1 MKKDPAIF
9 LHHILESIEL
19 IEKYL
24 EGITEEQFHKSTE
37 KQDLVV
43 RRLEIIGE
51 AAKNLPLEFRQKYPE
66 IPWKDMA
73 GMRDIIAHQYF
84 GINFNRVWDTVK
96 NLLPP
101 LKEQIKNLISA
112 PKAK

>member
-9 LHHILESIEL
+9 LHHILESINL
-19 IEKYL
+19 IQTYL
-24 EGITEEQFHKSTE
+24 QGVTEEQFHTSTE

-51 AAKNLPLEFRQKYPE
+51 AAKNLPAEFKKKYPN

-84 GINFNRVWDTVK
+84 GINFNTVWDTVQ

-101 LKEQIKNLISA
+101 LKIQIKDLISL
-112 PKAK
+112 AKTE